1 LALVYVSIGSNIDRY
16 RRIGAC
22 LDALALQFG
31 ALVLSPVYES
41 ESVGF
46 SGDPFLNLVARF
58 HCSLPVG
65 ALSVAL
71 RQIEYDNGRRRQGP
85 KFSARAMDIDIL
97 TYDQCVGIIDGVE
110 LPRGEITEN
119 AFVLQP
125 LTDIAADEQHP
136 QLRRSYAALWRDYD
150 QSSQALWPV
159 DFRWRGALLPMC
171 SEPTPQVWL

>member
-22 LDALALQFG
+22 LDALSKQFG

-58 HCSLPVG
+58 HCQQSVG
-65 ALSVAL
+65 ELSAAL
-71 RQIEYDNGRRRQGP
+71 RQIEHDNGRRRTGP
-85 KFSARAMDIDIL
+85 KFSSRAMDIDIL
-97 TYDQCVGIIDGVE
+97 TYDQCVGAIDGVE

-125 LTDIAADEQHP
+125 LADIAGSELHP
-136 QLRRSYAALWRDYD
+136 LLARSYSALWQDYD
-150 QSSQALWPV
+150 QSSQQLWPV
-159 DFRWRGALLPMC
+159 EFRWRGADLPM
-171 SEPTPQVWL
+171 SSDSLQ